1 MGPAPSCGRN
11 SRCHRCRDMVAE
23 SQDGARLTSAI
34 LVNALVRRTNAAGG
48 FATIIVKGDETSGV
62 ILVQAL
68 EKGKETGLFE
78 RVSNFAGGYSLMRCG
93 PSPED
98 GPEALATYVARR
110 RRSDPDL
117 WIIELDI
124 PEAERF
130 AAETIC

>member
-1 MGPAPSCGRN
+1 
-11 SRCHRCRDMVAE
+11 MVAE
-23 SQDGARLTSAI
+23 SQGGARLTSAI

-78 RVSNFAGGYSLMRCG
+78 RVSNFAGGYALMRCG